1 MYNIY
6 IFEFDDGF
14 EPGFTVPINGEVY
27 DIAIDDINDDGFN
40 DFAVGVSINPQ
51 KYFKNVGDLEYIQV
65 FTGIFGMTG
74 PEKVIPIDFDRDGD
88 TDFLNELSGS
98 VFLFEN
104 QGNDVYETIY
114 YIPGGGGQD
123 MDIGDLDGDG
133 DLDVVIPYNNDDMVS
148 WWENDRVTNVGVSL
162 SIAPFNSPTII
173 PETGGWFGYSANIT
187 NTLAQGT
194 TYIGQVTVY
203 GPADNP
209 NIPIQRYVNIEPGV
223 PIIVDEIQHYLPA
236 GYPSGEYLLVARL
249 GLAPATVIAED
260 AFYFIKQPFPGN
272 VPDAASAA
280 SDSSQFL
287 TRIGR

>member
-1 MYNIY
+1 
-6 IFEFDDGF
+6 
-14 EPGFTVPINGEVY
+14 
-27 DIAIDDINDDGFN
+27 
-40 DFAVGVSINPQ
+40 
-51 KYFKNVGDLEYIQV
+51 
-65 FTGIFGMTG
+65 
-74 PEKVIPIDFDRDGD
+74 
-88 TDFLNELSGS
+88 
-98 VFLFEN
+98 
-104 QGNDVYETIY
+104 
-114 YIPGGGGQD
+114 

-133 DLDVVIPYNNDDMVS
+133 DLDIVIPYHNDDMVI
-148 WWENDRVTNVGVSL
+148 WYENDRVTNVGVSL

-173 PETGGWFGYSANIT
+173 PENGGWFGYSANIT
-187 NTLAQGT
+187 NTLDQAD

-260 AFYFIKQPFPGN
+260 AFYFIKQPFPGDLS
-272 VPDAASAA
+272 DASSSESVA